1 MKSPPSTRSSSSIN
15 SSSSACNVIVRLLVL
30 SHAASLVAVV
40 EEESNLLL
48 LLDNLQRFPSESLLT
63 LLSHVIRSHVA
74 APDEDLPS
82 YFAALAEFNIPSILI
97 NLLAADSDLSQA
109 ASLAVDGLSP
119 DERVAAC
126 RLVVARVRVLALDIL
141 DAFYGGRCLSL
152 PSHTVFCVL
161 PPDSGFLLRLLALMR
176 QSPHGSEESDR
187 QTLQLASR
195 ILVALSLNGQVG
207 VTHSRRGRIRARGG
221 GDTAPRRPL

>member
-1 MKSPPSTRSSSSIN
+1 MYKR
-15 SSSSACNVIVRLLVL
+15 
-30 SHAASLVAVV
+30 
-40 EEESNLLL
+40 
-48 LLDNLQRFPSESLLT
+48 Q
-63 LLSHVIRSHVA
+63 
-74 APDEDLPS
+74 
-82 YFAALAEFNIPSILI
+82 
-97 NLLAADSDLSQA
+97 
-109 ASLAVDGLSP
+109 P

-176 QSPHGSEESDR
+176 QSLHGSEESDR

>member
-1 MKSPPSTRSSSSIN
+1 M
-15 SSSSACNVIVRLLVL
+15 IVRLLIL

-63 LLSHVIRSHVA
+63 LFSHVIRSHVTT
-74 APDEDLPS
+74 PDEDLPS

-176 QSPHGSEESDR
+176 QSLHGSEESDR

-207 VTHSRRGRIRARGG
+207 VTHSRRGRIRVRGG